1 MSTQNDKLDFSQPE
15 PESNQMSFYAEQ
27 QRLKLFSRNDYK
39 FDNQY
44 GLTNKDAIA
53 DGDSLGRGTGVFLDV
68 YNADAGT
75 KDDIIDRKE
84 NIKINKYN
92 SKNPYQTPQ

>member
-1 MSTQNDKLDFSQPE
+1 MSTQNDKLDFTQPD
-15 PESNQMSFYAEQ
+15 PETNQMSFYAEQ
-27 QRLKLFSRNDYK
+27 QRKKLFSRNDYNNE
-39 FDNQY
+39 NQY
-44 GLTNKDAIA
+44 SSTNKDAVA
-53 DGDSLGRGTGVFLDV
+53 DGDNLGRGTGIFLDV

-92 SKNPYQTPQ
+92 SKNPYQIPQ

>member
-15 PESNQMSFYAEQ
+15 ADKNQMSFYAEQ
-27 QRLKLFSRNDYK
+27 QRQKLFARNDYNI
-39 FDNQY
+39 DNLY
-44 GLTNKDAIA
+44 GTTNKDAIA

-68 YNADAGT
+68 GNENAGT

-92 SKNPYQTPQ
+92 RKNPYQIPG